1 MQVLAV
7 ALHIPPLQTLHV
19 AVAQSCHARKE
30 EHLLDVVVFFGQP
43 VFDKFFQF
51 CFCQKALLLLFALG
65 AFHPLQDAVVNEAVL
80 VGIVE
85 DTGQSLEIQTNCAR
99 LHISRL

>member
-1 MQVLAV
+1 MLAV
-7 ALHIPPLQTLHV
+7 ALHILPPQPLHV

-43 VFDKFFQF
+43 VFGKFFQLRF
-51 CFCQKALLLLFALG
+51 RQKTLLLLFPFG
-65 AFHPLQDAVVNEAVL
+65 AFHPLQDAIVKESVF

-85 DTGQSLEIQTNCAR
+85 DASQFLEV
-99 LHISRL
+99 